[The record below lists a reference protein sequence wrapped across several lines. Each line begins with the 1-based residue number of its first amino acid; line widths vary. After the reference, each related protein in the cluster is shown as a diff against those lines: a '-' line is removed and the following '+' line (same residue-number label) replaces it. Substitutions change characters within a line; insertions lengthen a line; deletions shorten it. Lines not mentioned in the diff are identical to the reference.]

1 MKAAII
7 IPTYNERENIIPLI
21 HELTRI
27 TRINNL
33 NLEIIVVDDNSPD
46 GTSAACKQLIS
57 KIKKGDAKQK
67 SKILIIDRPRK
78 LGLGTALIAGFEEAL
93 NSGADFIITMD
104 ADFSHLPSDIPRL
117 LEQAK
122 DYNVVVGS
130 RYIKGGRIKNWGFK
144 ARLLSFLANL
154 LARNLLSLKV
164 RDCTTGYKCY
174 PRSFIQSLDFH
185 QIASLSYAF
194 QVEML
199 YFAQK
204 GGFKIIEIPII
215 FEERKSGS
223 SKKSLREITG
233 SARSLFRLFF
243 HRILGD

>member
-46 GTSAACKQLIS
+46 KTAQAVLDLR
-57 KIKKGDAKQK
+57 KKVTV
-67 SKILIIDRPRK
+67 ILRPRK
-78 LGLGTALIAGFEEAL
+78 EGLGRAILEGFKKALQ
-93 NSGADFIITMD
+93 NKADFIITMD